1 MVCNAGEPNQKL
13 VSLNPGHGQITGNK
27 SVSIMAIAKVCDVWI
42 VHEPNVT
49 KVGSHESNVSFLYF
63 FYGNRNGFGKAGLE
77 NGIRLCGH
85 TKTNQYGWKFNRNG
99 QKPETLVRTRHPLIH
114 YTIGKLIAAENG

>member
-1 MVCNAGEPNQKL
+1 LVCNAGEPNQKL

-63 FYGNRNGFGKAGLE
+63 LTETGMGL
-77 NGIRLCGH
+77 
-85 TKTNQYGWKFNRNG
+85 
-99 QKPETLVRTRHPLIH
+99 
-114 YTIGKLIAAENG
+114 GKLSSKMG